1 METKLKFK
9 VGDKV
14 RVKSL
19 KWYDSEKKSN
29 GNIMKGRIFTDDMIE
44 YCGQILT
51 IEAVC
56 GDYYEVEG
64 NSKYWQDWM
73 LEDEAV
79 TEEKQEVMKTKV
91 MTKKHAQDVV
101 RCTKYRLKNE
111 EESSNLQKKLFE
123 IGCQWNSGEESVK
136 NEDYKYLFVGVN
148 LNITTANSEETFIK
162 NKFTELKIDD
172 VLNIKLE
179 DMKKE
184 TKEMTKEEVLE
195 FLGSTKI
202 LCTSTEET
210 AKVQEKLFELG
221 IVWMYDGQN
230 VREDKYLLF
239 INQKGNIC
247 YCSDIEFWINDV
259 NKRIEPSEILAI
271 QIKEEKPKFDP
282 KNLQAFDKVLV
293 RDNEGDRWRGN
304 LFCHIKEELGYN
316 YFCIYDNWKYCIPY
330 NEDTKH
336 LHGTAEEA
344 PEFYRI

>member
-19 KWYDSEKKSN
+19 KWYDSEKNSN

-64 NSKYWQDWM
+64 NSNYWQDWM

-111 EESSNLQKKLFE
+111 EESSNLQKKLFG

-195 FLGSTKI
+195 FLKDTKI
-202 LCTSTEET
+202 LCTSKAET
-210 AKVQEKLFELG
+210 IQVQVRLFQFG
-221 IVWMYDGQN
+221 IEWISKTKGIC
-230 VREDKYLLF
+230 EDKYLLF
-239 INQKGNIC
+239 INKKQELQHS
-247 YCSDIEFWINDV
+247 SDIEFWINDV

-293 RDNEGDRWRGN
+293 KNDTIWYARFYDMKGENEYHTTSSEVWID
-304 LFCHIKEELGYN
+304 
-316 YFCIYDNWKYCIPY
+316 CIPY

>member
-19 KWYDSEKKSN
+19 EWYDSNKNAEGMVKNEISHIHFSEGMTFWCGKIVQIKKIN
-29 GNIMKGRIFTDDMIE
+29 GDTYIVDGSL
-44 YCGQILT
+44 C
-51 IEAVC
+51 
-56 GDYYEVEG
+56 
-64 NSKYWQDWM
+64 YWQDWM
-73 LEDEAV
+73 LEDEV
-79 TEEKQEVMKTKV
+79 F
-91 MTKKHAQDVV
+91 
-101 RCTKYRLKNE
+101 NE
-111 EESSNLQKKLFE
+111 EEN
-123 IGCQWNSGEESVK
+123 K
-136 NEDYKYLFVGVN
+136 N
-148 LNITTANSEETFIK
+148 
-162 NKFTELKIDD
+162 
-172 VLNIKLE
+172 
-179 DMKKE
+179 DME

-210 AKVQEKLFELG
+210 VKVQEKLFELG
-221 IVWMYDGQN
+221 IVWMYDGPN

-239 INQKGNIC
+239 INQKGNIS
-247 YCSDIEFWINDV
+247 YCSEIEFWMKDV
-259 NKRIEPSEILAI
+259 NRRIEPSEILAI

-282 KNLQAFDKVLV
+282 KTLKAFDKVLV

-330 NEDTKH
+330 NEETKH
-336 LHGTAEEA
+336 LVGTTEEA

>member
-1 METKLKFK
+1 METLKFK
-9 VGDKV
+9 IGDKV

-19 KWYDSEKKSN
+19 EWYDSNKNAEGKVYQDGISDIHFSEGMTFWCGKIVQIKK
-29 GNIMKGRIFTDDMIE
+29 I
-44 YCGQILT
+44 Y
-51 IEAVC
+51 
-56 GDYYEVEG
+56 GDTYTVDG
-64 NSKYWQDWM
+64 SFCYWQDWM

-179 DMKKE
+179 DMKME

-195 FLGSTKI
+195 FLKDTKI

-221 IVWMYDGQN
+221 IVWMYDGKN

-247 YCSDIEFWINDV
+247 YCSDIDFWMKDFNR
-259 NKRIEPSEILAI
+259 RIEPSEILAI

-282 KNLQAFDKVLV
+282 KSLRAFDKVLV
-293 RDNEGDRWRGN
+293 KNDTIWYARFYDMKGENEYHTTSG
-304 LFCHIKEELGYN
+304 EV
-316 YFCIYDNWKYCIPY
+316 WKDCIPY
-330 NEDTKH
+330 NEETKY
-336 LHGTAEEA
+336 LHGNANEA